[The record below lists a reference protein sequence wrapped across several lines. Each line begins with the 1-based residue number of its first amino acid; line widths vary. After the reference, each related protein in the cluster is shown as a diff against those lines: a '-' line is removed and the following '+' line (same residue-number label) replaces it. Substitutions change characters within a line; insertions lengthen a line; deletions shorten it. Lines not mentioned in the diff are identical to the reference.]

1 MTQPIPATMTAIT
14 IPVPGGPEALV
25 PGERPVPQPA
35 PGELLVKVEAAGVN
49 RPDVMQR
56 KGLYP
61 PPAGASDI
69 PGLEIAGTVIATGAE
84 AGRFKVGDR
93 VCALVTGGGY
103 AQYCV
108 TSAHTA
114 LPIPAGLSAQQAAA
128 LPETFFTVWSNVF
141 DRGRLQ
147 AGETLLVHGGTS
159 GIGTTAIQLAK
170 AFGAKVFVTVGS
182 AEKCAAATKLGADLA
197 IDYNSQDF
205 VAEVKSA
212 TGGKGVDVI
221 LDMVGGPYIARNY
234 EAAAVDGRI
243 VQIAFQQG
251 SKVQIDFMRVMLKR
265 LTHTGSTLRSR
276 PVAEKALIASA
287 LEEKVW
293 PLLAKG
299 TVHPL
304 IDATFPLEQA
314 AAAHA
319 HMEGSTHIGKI
330 VLLVD

>member
-1 MTQPIPATMTAIT
+1 
-14 IPVPGGPEALV
+14 
-25 PGERPVPQPA
+25 
-35 PGELLVKVEAAGVN
+35 
-49 RPDVMQR
+49 
-56 KGLYP
+56 
-61 PPAGASDI
+61 
-69 PGLEIAGTVIATGAE
+69 
-84 AGRFKVGDR
+84 
-93 VCALVTGGGY
+93 
-103 AQYCV
+103 
-108 TSAHTA
+108 
-114 LPIPAGLSAQQAAA
+114 
-128 LPETFFTVWSNVF
+128 
-141 DRGRLQ
+141 
-147 AGETLLVHGGTS
+147 
-159 GIGTTAIQLAK
+159 
-170 AFGAKVFVTVGS
+170 
-182 AEKCAAATKLGADLA
+182 
-197 IDYNSQDF
+197 
-205 VAEVKSA
+205 VKSA

-304 IDATFPLEQA
+304 IDATFPLVEA

>member
-1 MTQPIPATMTAIT
+1 MTSSLPTIMTAIT
-14 IPVPGGPEALV
+14 IPVPGGPDALV
-25 PGERPVPQPA
+25 PGERPVPQPVH
-35 PGELLVKVEAAGVN
+35 GELLLKVEAAGVN

-69 PGLEIAGTVIATGAE
+69 PGLEIAGTVVAVGEGA
-84 AGRFKVGDR
+84 ARFKVGDR

-103 AQYCV
+103 AQYCT
-108 TSAHTA
+108 TSALTA
-114 LPIPAGLSAQQAAA
+114 LPIPDGLSAVEAAA

-141 DRGRLQ
+141 DRGRLA

-182 AEKCAAATKLGADLA
+182 AEKCAAARKLGADLA
-197 IDYNSQDF
+197 IDYTAQDF

-212 TGGKGVDVI
+212 SDGKGADVI

-251 SKVQIDFMRVMLKR
+251 SKAQVDFMRVMLKR

-276 PVAEKALIASA
+276 PVADKAAIAQA
-287 LEEKVW
+287 LEAKVW
-293 PLLAKG
+293 PLLANGSVK
-299 TVHPL
+299 PL
-304 IDATFPLEQA
+304 IDATFPLNEA

-330 VLLVD
+330 VLTIG